1 MVAARQTYMVPFIR
15 AFSGENRNN
24 NRIAWRRVD
33 GKPMEMDDWNRLSSV
48 ALHIG
53 IGSDGPE
60 MLYLINQT
68 NAPARFVLP
77 KDRQQDWR
85 LICDTNMRH
94 AQHGH
99 AEGEVLQLPVSM
111 SILHYQP
118 KKNRLKSSEESSKLR
133 QWQPLERH
141 RLVPFTPTEATF
153 SLLSRYRAIENR
165 GN

>member
-1 MVAARQTYMVPFIR
+1 MLSHTQKGNNNAYCQDNDISWLNWENNETKQDFREWLAGMVAARQTYMVPFIR

-118 KKNRLKSSEESSKLR
+118 KKKS
-133 QWQPLERH
+133 
-141 RLVPFTPTEATF
+141 A
-153 SLLSRYRAIENR
+153 
-165 GN
+165 

>member
-1 MVAARQTYMVPFIR
+1 M
-15 AFSGENRNN
+15 
-24 NRIAWRRVD
+24 
-33 GKPMEMDDWNRLSSV
+33 
-48 ALHIG
+48 
-53 IGSDGPE
+53 
-60 MLYLINQT
+60 
-68 NAPARFVLP
+68 
-77 KDRQQDWR
+77 
-85 LICDTNMRH
+85 ICDTNMRH

-153 SLLSRYRAIENR
+153 SLLSRYRAIEKQRKLNEPHSSDAER
-165 GN
+165 KQYQ